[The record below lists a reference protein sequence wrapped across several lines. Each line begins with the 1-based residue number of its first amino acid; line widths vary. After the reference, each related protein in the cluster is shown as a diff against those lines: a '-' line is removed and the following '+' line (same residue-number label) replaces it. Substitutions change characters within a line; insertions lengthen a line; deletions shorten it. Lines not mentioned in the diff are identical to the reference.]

1 MSVSFK
7 ELYDVYLKATYPM
20 EIGNRKFVPGE
31 PIAHLDRIQV
41 SGLQEVSEYIT
52 AHGGYEDATRI
63 IWDTTKEI
71 RVNFQQGV
79 FSTTDLALAANANLV
94 EYAPK
99 STIWV
104 TVTEEHESDDS
115 GEFVLNHRLCNNL
128 FVYKKI
134 TGEKVNYTVTEETD
148 EDEKV
153 YTVVTV
159 NDIYTDFI
167 VNYQYDDMEGCQ
179 MLQIGNKLT
188 GQFLQLEG
196 KTRVKDDTNGIV
208 TTGLLVIP
216 KFRLMSGL
224 SIVLGAQAAP
234 ISARFTGVG
243 LPVGTRGNTRVCEFY
258 FLNTDV
264 DSDM

>member
-1 MSVSFK
+1 
-7 ELYDVYLKATYPM
+7 
-20 EIGNRKFVPGE
+20 
-31 PIAHLDRIQV
+31 
-41 SGLQEVSEYIT
+41 
-52 AHGGYEDATRI
+52 
-63 IWDTTKEI
+63 
-71 RVNFQQGV
+71 
-79 FSTTDLALAANANLV
+79 
-94 EYAPK
+94 
-99 STIWV
+99 
-104 TVTEEHESDDS
+104 
-115 GEFVLNHRLCNNL
+115 
-128 FVYKKI
+128 
-134 TGEKVNYTVTEETD
+134 
-148 EDEKV
+148 
-153 YTVVTV
+153 
-159 NDIYTDFI
+159 
-167 VNYQYDDMEGCQ
+167 